1 MIYYGAS
8 YSEMQSHKYL
18 NIYHMWSAQK
28 EDITKMH
35 DKKQHQIVPWWF
47 LVLLRL
53 HATAKD
59 VVQRLILN
67 YLISFHPS
75 SILIIVLK
83 VQDEFKV
90 PFCVYTK
97 HSTLIV
103 TKKFSL
109 YTHAFTPLK
118 LH

>member
-47 LVLLRL
+47 L
-53 HATAKD
+53 AYTAAACYGK
-59 VVQRLILN
+59 RCSSKTYFKLSHILSSLQYSYN
-67 YLISFHPS
+67 SFES
-75 SILIIVLK
+75 SR
-83 VQDEFKV
+83 
-90 PFCVYTK
+90 
-97 HSTLIV
+97 
-103 TKKFSL
+103 
-109 YTHAFTPLK
+109 
-118 LH
+118 